1 MQYLFFLTVR
11 VTFLRCSDTFKNDYV
26 QTFLAR
32 GSSFSKRQKKVGFHV
47 YKVRGLRIGQEVS
60 RPREG
65 WDCSGQDSEV
75 GIAWVVVM

>member
-32 GSSFSKRQKKVGFHV
+32 GSSFSKRQKKVGFQL
-47 YKVRGLRIGQEVS
+47 YKYIHIYIYTDEATR
-60 RPREG
+60 
-65 WDCSGQDSEV
+65 
-75 GIAWVVVM
+75 